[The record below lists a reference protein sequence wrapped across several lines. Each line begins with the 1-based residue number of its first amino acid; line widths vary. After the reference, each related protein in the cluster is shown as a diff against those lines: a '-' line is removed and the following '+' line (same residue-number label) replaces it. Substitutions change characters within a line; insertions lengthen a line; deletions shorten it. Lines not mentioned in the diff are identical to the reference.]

1 MKKKVLFLLNDAPFF
16 ISHRLPIAEAA
27 LSAGFEVHVAAPHH
41 DKSIEKIISSGII
54 FHDVPLKRG
63 GRSLIG
69 ELKLI
74 LFYWK
79 MIGLIRPDLIHA
91 VTMKPILYGG
101 LVARL
106 RRVPAVVHAVTGL
119 GYLFL
124 IDGIFAN
131 VQKYIVFSLFR
142 IVFAHNNLRIIFQ
155 NSDDLNLFLNKKI
168 MKNENYNIIY
178 GCGVDLNQFK
188 FSPEPSKPTTILFPA
203 RIIGDKGVREF
214 VDAARIIKDKG
225 LNAVFYIAGRMD
237 SDNPTDIGEELLNNW
252 QRMGWI
258 EWKGFIKNMP
268 EIYSSSHI
276 ICLPSYREGLPRSL
290 IEAAACGRPIVTTDV
305 PGCREV
311 VQDGINGL
319 LVPARN
325 SEALAVAISN
335 LINDEELRLSMGR
348 RSREIAT
355 NRFSVQQF
363 VEESLDV
370 YRLVLDGHLPNEM
383 V

>member
-1 MKKKVLFLLNDAPFF
+1 M
-16 ISHRLPIAEAA
+16 
-27 LSAGFEVHVAAPHH
+27 
-41 DKSIEKIISSGII
+41 
-54 FHDVPLKRG
+54 
-63 GRSLIG
+63 
-69 ELKLI
+69 
-74 LFYWK
+74 
-79 MIGLIRPDLIHA
+79 
-91 VTMKPILYGG
+91 
-101 LVARL
+101 
-106 RRVPAVVHAVTGL
+106 L
-119 GYLFL
+119 G
-124 IDGIFAN
+124 N
-131 VQKYIVFSLFR
+131 
-142 IVFAHNNLRIIFQ
+142 
-155 NSDDLNLFLNKKI
+155 
-168 MKNENYNIIY
+168 
-178 GCGVDLNQFK
+178 
-188 FSPEPSKPTTILFPA
+188 
-203 RIIGDKGVREF
+203 F